1 MVKICLVT
9 DNLKV
14 CVLSCIIFLNFFLLV
29 LDWCCNH
36 LVLFIC
42 VYGLDTLVHSNQM
55 SRHQTATLKYT
66 KKIRLICG
74 LPLYT
79 KGAQPATQ
87 VPHVAHNAILVTE
100 IIWLQKS
107 LSVSG
112 GCSHLF
118 YMEKLGIKW
127 QTDWIILMVHC
138 VVISEAR
145 MGLSWTQHGSP
156 VKSRS
161 DGEVAMHK
169 CGYIHCS
176 GWMLWNTLMLHQL
189 ISTAMERATCT
200 VFLSWVRMG
209 EIGGSPGSGASTYRT
224 FMAYTFDMPLMS
236 QCLRQ

>member
-36 LVLFIC
+36 LVLVLFIC

-66 KKIRLICG
+66 KKNRLICG

-79 KGAQPATQ
+79 RGAQPAA
-87 VPHVAHNAILVTE
+87 HVAHNAILVTE
-100 IIWLQKS
+100 TIWLQKS

-176 GWMLWNTLMLHQL
+176 GWMLWNAS
-189 ISTAMERATCT
+189 STHIYCNRESHMHSFP
-200 VFLSWVRMG
+200 FLS
-209 EIGGSPGSGASTYRT
+209 ENGGDRWESWKW
-224 FMAYTFDMPLMS
+224 S
-236 QCLRQ
+236 QHLSDIYGIYFWYAINVSVSQTVITP